1 MTKKQYQ
8 IRVPYVRDQ
17 EFRTRLTKMGV
28 LLGDAY
34 IDNIRPCNDLHGT
47 EIDYVVSLS
56 KYDLLYLR
64 LSSDVGMFKRVQT

>member
-8 IRVPYVRDQ
+8 LRVPFSRSGDFQ
-17 EFRTRLTKMGV
+17 SMLAKMGA
-28 LLGDAY
+28 LHDAA
-34 IDNIRPCNDLHGT
+34 ITSPAPGEDMHGK